1 MSTDL
6 SKIRTASR
14 TLLQA
19 ALERKA
25 DHVQVFDQTM
35 SAAIVKLALE
45 KIGPLDKDKF
55 AYYALVG
62 SSYLDLKSDSD
73 FQEMVA
79 LSDEDNAKAGL
90 LGIITSGEITVPLIS
105 DYLWS
110 DNDTVM
116 PPNCLYVMAIDGTS
130 VVGSVCVH
138 LTPLTWHY
146 PSTGLQ

>member
-6 SKIRTASR
+6 SNIRNASR

-19 ALERKA
+19 ALERKSN
-25 DHVQVFDQTM
+25 HIQVFDQTM
-35 SAAIVKLALE
+35 SASVLKLALD
-45 KIGPLDKDKF
+45 KIGPIDKEKF
-55 AYYALVG
+55 GYYALVG
-62 SSYLDLKSDSD
+62 SSYLDLHNDPE
-73 FQEMVA
+73 FQDMISLA
-79 LSDEDNAKAGL
+79 DEDNAKAGL
-90 LGIITSGEITVPLIS
+90 LGILTANDTTIPLIS

-110 DNDTVM
+110 NEDTVL

-130 VVGSVCVH
+130 VVGSVCIH

>member
-1 MSTDL
+1 MSSDL
-6 SKIRTASR
+6 TNIRNASK

-25 DHVQVFDQTM
+25 DHIQVFDQTM

-55 AYYALVG
+55 GYYALVG
-62 SSYLDLKSDSD
+62 SSYLDLQKDPE

-79 LSDEDNAKAGL
+79 LSDKDNANAGL
-90 LGIITSGEITVPLIS
+90 LGIITSGDITVPIIS

-110 DNDTVM
+110 DNDTVL
-116 PPNCLYVMAIDGTS
+116 PPNCLYIMAIDGTS

-138 LTPLTWHY
+138 LTPMTWHY

>member
-6 SKIRTASR
+6 KNIRNASK

-19 ALERKA
+19 ALEQKA

-35 SAAIVKLALE
+35 SASILKLALD
-45 KIGPLDKDKF
+45 KLGPIDKEHRT
-55 AYYALVG
+55 YYALVG
-62 SSYLDLKSDSD
+62 SSYTDLFNDPE
-73 FQEMVA
+73 FQRMLT
-79 LSDEDNAKAGL
+79 LSDKSNADAGL
-90 LGIITSGEITVPLIS
+90 IGLVESHGIQIPLIS
-105 DYLWS
+105 DIRW
-110 DNDTVM
+110 NNEDTIL
-116 PPNCLYVMAIDGTS
+116 PPNCLYVMALSNTE